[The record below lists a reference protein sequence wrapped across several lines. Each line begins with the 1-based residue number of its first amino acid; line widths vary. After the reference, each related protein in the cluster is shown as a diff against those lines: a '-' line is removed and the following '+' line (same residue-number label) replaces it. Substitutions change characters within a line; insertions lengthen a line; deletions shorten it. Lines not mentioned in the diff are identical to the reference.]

1 MSFDLSQFNDLD
13 MENIGGWPTQVKAVF
28 AGLLAILVFVGG
40 YYLFVSDA
48 IDIYQSEQVKEQQL
62 RDDFKQKYLLAAN
75 LKLYREQLVQ
85 MEAQFAELL
94 KMLPSENEMPGL
106 LDDLTY
112 VATDAGL
119 KIQSL
124 DWDAEIQRD
133 FYIEFPIRMAVTGDY
148 HQLGTWSAE
157 LPSCHGSS
165 ACMTLWLSAIHP
177 APWQWKFWPR
187 PTDLKRERNYRRRR
201 LRGKVNE
208 TTHPPDRGGVNA
220 WRLYR

>member
-48 IDIYQSEQVKEQQL
+48 IDIYQSEQAKEQQL

-148 HQLGTWSAE
+148 HQLGLMVGGVAKLPRIVSLHDFVVKRDPSGTLAMEILAKTYRFKEGTE
-157 LPSCHGSS
+157 LPPEK
-165 ACMTLWLSAIHP
+165 A
-177 APWQWKFWPR
+177 K
-187 PTDLKRERNYRRRR
+187 
-201 LRGKVNE
+201 GK
-208 TTHPPDRGGVNA
+208 GK
-220 WRLYR
+220 